1 MQGDRDFCGGGTQ
14 DREAVTPGQKL
25 WEDEQGG
32 QRKDLSRDLKDE
44 EELVRG
50 TAWKTASSWRRNN
63 RGLKVWR
70 VSRGGERVRSEFL
83 EEGVGDGR
91 VLWDP
96 HVSLVEKGCRQPW
109 GHQEGMWWAS
119 SVCLH
124 FPSDTPMPVSLH
136 ICPHLY
142 LNSCPC
148 HSLSLSRLYPVE
160 GSLGLRACGACG
172 QAQSKSGV
180 GRLRNSLEGGDLK
193 ESVSGVFEFEPKP

>member
-1 MQGDRDFCGGGTQ
+1 M
-14 DREAVTPGQKL
+14 TPGRKL

-50 TAWKTASSWRRNN
+50 TAWKTASSWRQNN

-83 EEGVGDGR
+83 EEGVGDGW

-96 HVSLVEKGCRQPW
+96 HVSLVGKGCRQPW

-124 FPSDTPMPVSLH
+124 FPSDTPMPVSPH

-148 HSLSLSRLYPVE
+148 HSVSISPVSSGGQPWATSLWGLWAGPEQVRGGAAEELSGRWRSE
-160 GSLGLRACGACG
+160 GKR
-172 QAQSKSGV
+172 
-180 GRLRNSLEGGDLK
+180 EW
-193 ESVSGVFEFEPKP
+193 SV